1 LIGIP
6 ENRMKICHYNANQAG
21 IVEGDQVYP
30 LGDALRSAGL
40 LRDRYTMVEVVEAL
54 IGEPAAMRIA
64 RDAKATGTALALASV
79 KLLAPIPNP
88 PSIWAAAAN
97 YRAHQTEM
105 VERTGSH
112 GRSHLSKD
120 ELMAE
125 FFLKPSSSLIGPGG
139 TVILPKIARH
149 VDHECELCA
158 VIGRPARKVTEA
170 EALDHVFGYTTL
182 WDFSIRDPWA
192 KQQNTRN
199 IRKGCDT
206 FTGLGPWI
214 VTRDEIADPQDLHIA
229 VEQNGV
235 RVMTAHTADMICTLR
250 EHIRFLSERITL
262 RTGDLISTGT
272 PAGVSKLA
280 DGDRLR
286 GGIAGIGEMEFTVR
300 AEN

>member
-1 LIGIP
+1 
-6 ENRMKICHYNANQAG
+6 MKLCHYDANQAG

-30 LGDALRSAGL
+30 LGDALRRAGI
-40 LRDRYTMVEVVEAL
+40 LRERYTMLEVIEAL
-54 IGEPAAMRIA
+54 VQEPRAREIA
-64 RDAKATGTALALASV
+64 GDARSAGKPLPLASV
-79 KLLAPIPNP
+79 KLLVPIANP

-105 VERTGSH
+105 AERTGWGS
-112 GRSHLSKD
+112 RAQLSKD

-139 TVILPKIARH
+139 TVLLPKASKH

-158 VIGRPARKVTEA
+158 VIGSGGKKISES

-182 WDFSIRDPWA
+182 WDFSIRDPWG

-199 IRKGCDT
+199 IRKGCDS

-214 VTRDEIADPQDLHIA
+214 VTRDEIAEPQDLHIR
-229 VEQNGV
+229 VEQNDKL
-235 RVMTAHTADMICTLR
+235 VMTAHTADMICGLR

-262 RTGDLISTGT
+262 RTGDLITTGT

-280 DGDRLR
+280 DGDRLK
-286 GGIAGIGEMEFTVR
+286 GGIAGIGEMSFSVR
-300 AEN
+300 AEA